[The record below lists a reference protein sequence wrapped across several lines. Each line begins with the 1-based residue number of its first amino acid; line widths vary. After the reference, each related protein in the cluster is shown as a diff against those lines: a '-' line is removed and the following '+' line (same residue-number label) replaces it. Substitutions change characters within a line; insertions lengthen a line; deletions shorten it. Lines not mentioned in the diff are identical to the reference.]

1 MEYAELGWQE
11 AVILGS
17 AKREGILEALADGHR
32 SAEEVA
38 KELGA
43 SPRAVYALFSALVE
57 LGVLAEDRN
66 RFRLLEEH
74 RGPLLDRSHPDYA
87 GGLVVHR
94 FELIRKWVRM
104 PEKLKT
110 GSPIDDGPTQVP
122 EGKETF
128 IYSMRRLAKPGVR
141 AVAELLPSRLPEN
154 PWHLRR
160 GIHGRRGS
168 GDRLRPTRGNPAD
181 EGTLGG
187 SRYLCSWWELQRELA
202 RRSVR
207 RSIPG

>member
-17 AKREGILEALADGHR
+17 AKREGILEAVADGSR

-74 RGPLLDRSHPDYA
+74 E
-87 GGLVVHR
+87 GL
-94 FELIRKWVRM
+94 FWTEAIRTM
-104 PEKLKT
+104 
-110 GSPIDDGPTQVP
+110 
-122 EGKETF
+122 
-128 IYSMRRLAKPGVR
+128 
-141 AVAELLPSRLPEN
+141 
-154 PWHLRR
+154 
-160 GIHGRRGS
+160 
-168 GDRLRPTRGNPAD
+168 
-181 EGTLGG
+181 LGAW
-187 SRYLCSWWELQRELA
+187 SCTAS
-202 RRSVR
+202 S
-207 RSIPG
+207 